1 MRKTDSKLQFSKSQ
15 KFVFSSVFGEL
26 QLAQISWNLKISC
39 WRWKIR
45 DLGVKLWVAYFNF
58 DRNYDILKSKS
69 PWCILF
75 NKNINFNKI
84 ETESEMENPIQ
95 TSPIKIKTVM
105 SWSSLKK
112 NEGIFCTVYS
122 VRRKKILTCV
132 FYLNV

>member
-122 VRRKKILTCV
+122 VRRKKNLTFV